1 MFAVMS
7 VLVSLLL
14 SACGE
19 TETNK
24 QAERS
29 GEMVFNEYCFACHQT
44 GAVGAP
50 KLGDQQAWAPYEKK
64 GLPAMLEKTIHGYGR
79 MPRMGTCF
87 ECSEVELAAAIEYM
101 VGEAEQ

>member
-1 MFAVMS
+1 M
-7 VLVSLLL
+7 LLTGC
-14 SACGE
+14 SDDQA
-19 TETNK
+19 T

-50 KLGDQQAWAPYEKK
+50 KRGDQPAWAMYSEK
-64 GLPAMLEKTIHGYGR
+64 GLPTMLERTIQGYGR

-87 ECSEVELAAAIEYM
+87 ECTEAELKSAIEFM
-101 VGEAEQ
+101 MSTDTK